1 MTDSRSEALQ
11 QAARQLMRA
20 APRARRLMEL
30 RARANSSILNIGIP
44 QYAVLRHFERDGP
57 GCIADVTGNAFAS
70 KQTLSQLI
78 DGLVEGGLLSR
89 SEDPSDRRKVAVS
102 ITDEGRDSLARFEAV
117 QIELLQSL
125 MEDLADSDLRKLAD
139 GLAAL
144 NGSLAAARGRGDLM
158 RTARSDLGQ
167 LEAAVR

>member
-1 MTDSRSEALQ
+1 
-11 QAARQLMRA
+11 MRA

-57 GCIADVTGNAFAS
+57 GYIADVTGNAFAS

-89 SEDPSDRRKVAVS
+89 SADPSDRRKVTVS
-102 ITDEGRDSLARFEAV
+102 ITAKGTEALARFEAA
-117 QIELLQSL
+117 QMELFESL
-125 MEDLADSDLRKLAD
+125 LEDIPEDDLRKLAE
-139 GLAAL
+139 GLSAL
-144 NGSLAAARGRGDLM
+144 NRSLTAARRRGDLM

>member
-1 MTDSRSEALQ
+1 
-11 QAARQLMRA
+11 MRA

-44 QYAVLRHFERDGP
+44 QYAVLGYFERDGP
-57 GCIADVTGNAFAS
+57 GCITDVTGNAFAS

-89 SEDPSDRRKVAVS
+89 SEDPSDRRKVEVS
-102 ITDEGRDSLARFEAV
+102 ITAEGRDALSRFEAV
-117 QIELLQSL
+117 QMGLLHSL
-125 MEDLADSDLRKLAD
+125 MEDIPDDELRKLAE

-144 NGSLAAARGRGDLM
+144 NRSLRAARKRGDLM
-158 RTARSDLGQ
+158 QTARLHLGQ
-167 LEAAVR
+167 LEAVVR